1 MVLIQTLAII
11 LASSGFAADTGA
23 VTPAELAEELNTH
36 ESVSPTGDETC
47 WKTLAPALQALS
59 VPPDTDDVLSQSSIW
74 PGMPDWQAVSDW
86 AASSSTLGPAIE
98 EAAKQPSFGLKYGR
112 ESVDQA
118 GRDRGLFVD
127 LGEPDQRLVLPT
139 FPYLK
144 VMRQMSVWT
153 AAEAW
158 RLAESGKAEAG
169 LTLLLDELMVFRR
182 LADREFMEEKEEAI
196 VLISEGLGVFRSVMY
211 RYLDDISP
219 AYLKRLA
226 YTEIATLRPG
236 RMSLFMPE
244 NDRILCEKLLTNAF
258 DESLGT
264 ADPQEFAAVFTEV
277 QTVNRPLQR
286 FGARNRWKYLQ
297 EHNQHDSLENAKVRL
312 DLIFDDWWCR
322 WRSDDTTDLGSLILD
337 RQSQFEL
344 LNVGRFAAIDSVI
357 HDMKNLFDVRE
368 RLLVDVNATA
378 TAAGLAAYKRD
389 RGVYP
394 KEMRIAFGITI
405 DKQFVPDEYASIT
418 EDYRPWFVY
427 RYISERRELDVGTKR
442 VWLQPGMGLLY
453 STGRDGLDSLG
464 KLHVDEQGRG
474 DLIYWPPP
482 QELVREQHK
491 QSSSK

>member
-1 MVLIQTLAII
+1 
-11 LASSGFAADTGA
+11 
-23 VTPAELAEELNTH
+23 
-36 ESVSPTGDETC
+36 
-47 WKTLAPALQALS
+47 
-59 VPPDTDDVLSQSSIW
+59 
-74 PGMPDWQAVSDW
+74 
-86 AASSSTLGPAIE
+86 
-98 EAAKQPSFGLKYGR
+98 
-112 ESVDQA
+112 
-118 GRDRGLFVD
+118 
-127 LGEPDQRLVLPT
+127 
-139 FPYLK
+139 
-144 VMRQMSVWT
+144 
-153 AAEAW
+153 
-158 RLAESGKAEAG
+158 
-169 LTLLLDELMVFRR
+169 
-182 LADREFMEEKEEAI
+182 
-196 VLISEGLGVFRSVMY
+196 
-211 RYLDDISP
+211 
-219 AYLKRLA
+219 
-226 YTEIATLRPG
+226 
-236 RMSLFMPE
+236 
-244 NDRILCEKLLTNAF
+244 
-258 DESLGT
+258 
-264 ADPQEFAAVFTEV
+264 V

-427 RYISERRELDVGTKR
+427 RYISERRELDVGTTR

-464 KLHVDEQGRG
+464 KLHVDEQSRG